1 LNGHSH
7 ASSLGAAAL
16 QDDKA
21 ALSPPL
27 LLRSLI
33 SSSPS
38 RLLAWLVA
46 AALVPL
52 LGAAIAAAPARAS
65 HAQALTFEA
74 PGELLSARTRPH
86 ALAQLDSLGVH
97 ALRVVLY
104 WRNVA
109 PSPRS
114 SRRPSFDATDPTRY
128 AWGEYDALLAAAR
141 QRHWTVL
148 LDVSGPVPRWATSR
162 RRDYVT
168 HPDPM
173 EFGRFMTAVGRHYGS
188 QVPLFSIWNEPNHP
202 AFLQP
207 QFAPNGAPASPRL
220 YRALFQAG
228 YAGLQASGLRAPR
241 VLMGDTAPTGADSG
255 HGLHDVAP
263 LAFLRGALCLD
274 TRYRKART
282 CSALPAAGYAHHAYT
297 KPAGPLYRPP
307 SRDDVTIGV
316 LSRLTHALDRAAR
329 AHALRSGLS
338 LYLTEFGIQSKPNR
352 FLGVPVAQQ
361 AEFDAISERIA
372 YDNPRVKAFSQF
384 LLRDDS
390 LGGRPG
396 ASVRSDGSST
406 GFQTGLEYHS
416 GKAKPLFGAFRIPL
430 TVNRLRGGFALWGLV
445 RPTSGVT
452 HVDVLV
458 QDSGSRRARVL
469 RRGVTTD
476 RLGYW
481 RLHVSDASA
490 RTWRVRW
497 RSPSGTTYVG
507 PPIRAYR

>member
-1 LNGHSH
+1 
-7 ASSLGAAAL
+7 
-16 QDDKA
+16 
-21 ALSPPL
+21 
-27 LLRSLI
+27 LI
-33 SSSPS
+33 SLPSS
-38 RLLAWLVA
+38 RLLAWLTVA
-46 AALVPL
+46 VLL
-52 LGAAIAAAPARAS
+52 LGAGIGAAPARAS
-65 HAQALTFEA
+65 HTQALTFEA
-74 PGELLSARTRPH
+74 PNELLSARTRPH

-97 ALRVVLY
+97 SLRVVLY

-109 PSPRS
+109 PAAGRA
-114 SRRPSFDATDPTRY
+114 RRPSFDATDPTRY

-162 RRDYVT
+162 RRDNVT

-173 EFGRFMTAVGRHYGS
+173 EFQRFMTAVGRHYRS
-188 QVPLFSIWNEPNHP
+188 QVSLFSIWNEPNHP
-202 AFLQP
+202 EFLQP

-228 YAGLQASGLRAPR
+228 YAGLQAAGMRSPR

-274 TRYRKART
+274 THYHKART
-282 CSALPAAGYAHHAYT
+282 CSALPASGYAHHAYT
-297 KPAGPLYRPP
+297 KPAGPTYRPP
-307 SRDDVTIGV
+307 NRDDVTIGV
-316 LSRLTHALDRAAR
+316 LSRLTHALDLAAR
-329 AHALRSGLS
+329 AHALRSGLG

-372 YDNPRVKAFSQF
+372 YANPRVKAFSQF
-384 LLRDDS
+384 LLRDDPV
-390 LGGRPG
+390 GGRPG
-396 ASVRSDGSST
+396 AGVRGRGPGT
-406 GFQTGLEYHS
+406 GFQTGLEYRN
-416 GKAKPLFGAFRIPL
+416 GRPKPLFSAFRIPL

-445 RPTSGVT
+445 RPTRGVT
-452 HVDVLV
+452 RVDVLV
-458 QDSGSRRARVL
+458 QDTGSRRARVL
-469 RRGVTTD
+469 RRAVATD

-481 RLHVSDASA
+481 RLRVSDAHA

-497 RSPSGTTYVG
+497 KSPGGATYVG

>member
-1 LNGHSH
+1 MARALPMATLGPPFQMN
-7 ASSLGAAAL
+7 SS
-16 QDDKA
+16 
-21 ALSPPL
+21 S
-27 LLRSLI
+27 I
-33 SSSPS
+33 SSSSS
-38 RLLAWLVA
+38 RPLAWLVA
-46 AALVPL
+46 VALLAPF
-52 LGAAIAAAPARAS
+52 LGAALAPAPARAA

-74 PGELLSARTRPH
+74 PAELLSPRTRPH
-86 ALAQLDSLGVH
+86 ALAQLDSLGVR

-114 SRRPSFDATDPTRY
+114 SRRPSFDATDPRRY

-162 RRDYVT
+162 RRDFVT

-173 EFGRFMTAVGRHYGS
+173 EFQRFMTAVGRHYGA
-188 QVPLFSIWNEPNHP
+188 QVPIFAIWNEPNHP

-207 QFAPNGAPASPRL
+207 QFAANGAPASPRL

-228 YAGLQASGLRAPR
+228 YAGLQASGLSSPR
-241 VLMGDTAPTGADSG
+241 VLMGDTAPTGTASG

-297 KPAGPLYRPP
+297 KPAGPTYRPP
-307 SRDDVTIGV
+307 GSDNVTIGV
-316 LSRLTHALDRAAR
+316 LSRLTQALDRAAR

-361 AEFDAISERIA
+361 AEFYAISERIA

-384 LLRDDS
+384 LLRDDAV
-390 LGGRPG
+390 GGRPG
-396 ASVRSDGSST
+396 ASVRGDGSST
-406 GFQTGLEYHS
+406 GFQTGLEYYS
-416 GKAKPLFGAFRIPL
+416 GRAKPLFGAFRIPL
-430 TVNRLRGGFALWGLV
+430 TVTRGRGGFALWGLV
-445 RPTSGVT
+445 RPAVGVT

-481 RLHVSDASA
+481 RLRVSDARA
-490 RTWRVRW
+490 RSWRVRW
-497 RSPSGTTYVG
+497 TSPSGTTYVG